1 MPEVLALA
9 GAGQGFETFAAAV
22 GARQQIEVAM
32 LKVMAHR
39 SSGLAHW
46 GVAASFLSSELAAQL
61 GRLAIELAQRHGWSG
76 EPVVAIAYP
85 MLAGSLIWQGELDEA
100 ERWLMGGYAL
110 RSEVGPATGMLFQ
123 LVRGFSRSLAA
134 ISRRR

>member
-1 MPEVLALA
+1 MDQAEVQAEMPEVLALA

-32 LKVMAHR
+32 RKVMAH
-39 SSGLAHW
+39 
-46 GVAASFLSSELAAQL
+46 
-61 GRLAIELAQRHGWSG
+61 GRQAIELARRHGWSG

-100 ERWLMGGYAL
+100 ERWLMEGGYAL
-110 RSEVGPATGMLFQ
+110 KSEVEPATEMLFQ
-123 LVRGFSRSLAA
+123 LVRGFLEIARGHATRGSAPR
-134 ISRRR
+134 IPR

>member
-1 MPEVLALA
+1 MDQAEVQAEMPEVLALA

-32 LKVMAHR
+32 RKVMAHR

-46 GVAASFLSSELAAQL
+46 GVAASFRSSELAAER
-61 GRLAIELAQRHGWSG
+61 GRQAIELARRHGWSG

-85 MLAGSLIWQGELDEA
+85 MLAGSLIWQGDWT
-100 ERWLMGGYAL
+100 RRNGG
-110 RSEVGPATGMLFQ
+110 SW
-123 LVRGFSRSLAA
+123 RGICA
-134 ISRRR
+134 

>member
-1 MPEVLALA
+1 MDQAEVQAEMPEVLALA

-32 LKVMAHR
+32 RKVMAHR

-46 GVAASFLSSELAAQL
+46 GVAASFRSSELAAER
-61 GRLAIELAQRHGWSG
+61 GRQAIELARRHGWSG

-100 ERWLMGGYAL
+100 ERWLMEGGYAPGACPDG
-110 RSEVGPATGMLFQ
+110 RSVQRTH
-123 LVRGFSRSLAA
+123 
-134 ISRRR
+134 